1 MTSPTITIPSTAIPV
16 HSEVDVLVAGGGPAG
31 FAAAVSAARAG
42 ARTLLV
48 ERFGVLGGMWTA
60 ALVNPYFDVTGKGGL
75 NDELRGRLLER
86 KAWGGLRN
94 ITYDPAE
101 MTLQLDDLVTE
112 SGAQVLL
119 YALATRPLVENNQ
132 VKGAVVET
140 KSGPLAILA
149 KVTIDCTGDAD
160 LAARAGAPF
169 QQGRPADGLMQPM
182 TMMFRISGL
191 RADYPEHHTTLWYRA
206 LREIV
211 GEENLLK
218 GVPFKNPALVRLP
231 QPGEAMIQWTH
242 VRGVSGI
249 DADELTRATLEG
261 RQQVKRA
268 MEFLRQAKH
277 ELGDIRLVALPVAIG
292 VRETRRI
299 TGGYTLSL
307 EDLKAGRRFDDG
319 ICLVRFPIDIHEPG
333 DTSQTVGYIMKPYHI
348 PFRCL
353 VPQNVENLLVAG
365 RPISGTY
372 EAHASYRVTGNCVAM
387 GEAAG
392 LAAALAVQRK
402 VTPRQVPGKEV
413 ADMLR
418 KRGVLLDGE
427 GKNPESPKLFVDV
440 DA

>member
-1 MTSPTITIPSTAIPV
+1 
-16 HSEVDVLVAGGGPAG
+16 
-31 FAAAVSAARAG
+31 
-42 ARTLLV
+42 
-48 ERFGVLGGMWTA
+48 MWTA

-75 NDELRGRLLER
+75 NDELRSRLRER
-86 KAWGGLRN
+86 GAWGGLWN
-94 ITYDPAE
+94 IAYDPAE
-101 MTLQLDDLVTE
+101 MALQLDDLVIT

-119 YALATRPLVENNQ
+119 YALATQPLVENN
-132 VKGAVVET
+132 VSKGAVVET

-160 LAARAGAPF
+160 LAARAGAQF

-191 RADYPEHHTTLWYRA
+191 RADYPEHHTVRWYRA
-206 LREIV
+206 LQKIV
-211 GEENLLK
+211 GEDKLLK
-218 GVPFKNPALVRLP
+218 SVPFKNPALVRLP

-242 VRGVSGI
+242 LRNASGI
-249 DADELTRATLEG
+249 DADDLTRATLEG
-261 RQQVKRA
+261 RRQVQRA
-268 MEFLRQAKH
+268 MAFLRQANN
-277 ELGDIRLVALPVAIG
+277 ELGDIRLAALPAAIG

-299 TGGYTLSL
+299 AGGYTLSL
-307 EDLKAGRRFDDG
+307 DDLKAGRRFDDG

-333 DTSQTVGYIMKPYHI
+333 DAGQTVGYTMKPYHI

-353 VPQNVENLLVAG
+353 VPNGIDGLLVAG

-392 LAAALAVQRK
+392 LAAALAVQRGIS
-402 VTPRQVPGKEV
+402 PRQVPGAEV
-413 ADMLR
+413 ASLLR

-427 GKNPESPKLFVDV
+427 GQNPEDPTLFVNLEE
-440 DA
+440 